1 MPGIILKSDTAEIIT
16 VNWIGTG
23 NGGTGNQTLE
33 PLEPLEHL
41 EPIGYDP
48 VSLSTERKYR
58 PVERYWPYVE
68 KPEEPTAEEL
78 AALDPDLHTTLFGPR
93 ELPFSITLV
102 FPRFDGENF
111 DKAVAKAKASQEFIE
126 TGAGADHRY
135 RARFFS
141 SDALQLRDLF
151 EIVGPVPGTEVLI
164 DDRPV
169 PYSKELWLPLL
180 WFHLLG

>member
-1 MPGIILKSDTAEIIT
+1 
-16 VNWIGTG
+16 
-23 NGGTGNQTLE
+23 
-33 PLEPLEHL
+33 
-41 EPIGYDP
+41 
-48 VSLSTERKYR
+48 LSTERRYR

-78 AALDPDLHTTLFGPR
+78 AALDPDLHATLFGPR

-111 DKAVAKAKASQEFIE
+111 ERALVKAQASAEFREIGE
-126 TGAGADHRY
+126 GDALRY

-141 SDALQLRDLF
+141 NNALGLRDLF
-151 EIVGPVPGTEVLI
+151 ELVGPVPGTEVLL

-169 PYSKELWLPLL
+169 PYSRELWLPLL
-180 WFHLLG
+180 WFHLLT